1 MMNLFRSLLAV
12 AITNDITQIV
22 LFGIIGLIG
31 FVLLLSTLVILI
43 VRGKRARAAKRA
55 AKMAESAPLPTE
67 EEPES
72 EPVLEEP
79 ELVEPVLDEVE
90 EPISEEV
97 EPISEEEVEED
108 LVLTEEVCEEPA
120 LDEEEEVEAEEPED
134 EDRLDEEDEDFVPFA
149 QVEEGPLPEA
159 KIMHMPSWMHGDEAV
174 RYAFSFEA
182 KVRCGDVALRDY
194 YAAIRNEF
202 HRYRKVSDR
211 ISWGKESFRLGRKL
225 LALMTVRGRTLRLYL
240 ALDPEAYP
248 HSVYFQRNVSE
259 IKSYANVPMMVRVR
273 SPRGLRHAL
282 ALVRILMESVGAKPL
297 AQYEEQDFLADLQPM
312 SLDRLLRAK
321 LVKEIIYREDAYKVA
336 LRALLAKDGEVDHS
350 EPVEEEVLPTV
361 EPVEEVVEPTDQEG
375 GILLIRNALANKRAE
390 KEAQETPEWKK
401 NLLSTL
407 TAEGEVDHSEQV
419 DEEEVAT
426 AEEVEEVV
434 EPTDQEGGIL
444 FIRNALENKRAEAEA
459 ARTPGWKK
467 NLLATLAKVG
477 EVDHSE
483 PVEEDV
489 LPTVEPVEEVVEP
502 TDQEGGILLIRNALE
517 KKRAE
522 AETPEEGVEPAPEEP
537 AVDEPIEEAVEEVA
551 EEVAITCDEMDVDF
565 DIDLPVAAEEGA
577 EEAEEVPLLT
587 DDELDIDFD
596 IEPALEEASTVEEA
610 STPTEEELDVDL
622 DIEEPAVEEEVP
634 VEAEEE
640 VPAEVAEE
648 AAPEEAPVPVE
659 DAPCEEVPGEK
670 KYHERKTAPV
680 IGGAPVPEA
689 LYSEYPGEEEEEEVE
704 EEEEE
709 EEVRPAIEALGLSE
723 DELALA
729 AMMEE
734 EEDLIVKAEAHRH
747 KKAHRRAT
755 EDALRRPLEELMED
769 EDFAVYSTFEKK
781 LFAASGLLRDQY
793 SELKNKLLSYKKVRD
808 RMSQNAEN
816 YRGGGGTVARMT
828 FNGETLRLHLCLD
841 PDEYSQAKYGHYS
854 LAHKSS
860 YAEIPFTLDVVEGLD
875 MDAVDKLIADAMA
888 NRYLLYRD
896 AKRVDVDY
904 AAAYVLGTDG
914 KPKNRRE

>member
-1 MMNLFRSLLAV
+1 MNLFRSLLAV

-43 VRGKRARAAKRA
+43 VRGKRARAAKCA
-55 AKMAESAPLPTE
+55 AKKAESAPLPTE

-79 ELVEPVLDEVE
+79 DLVEPVLDEVE
-90 EPISEEV
+90 EPISEEEEAISEEV

-108 LVLTEEVCEEPA
+108 LVVAEEVCEESA
-120 LDEEEEVEAEEPED
+120 LDEVDEDEEEVESEEPED
-134 EDRLDEEDEDFVPFA
+134 EDHLDEEDEDDFVPFA

-297 AQYEEQDFLADLQPM
+297 SQYEEQDFLADLQPM

-336 LRALLAKDGEVDHS
+336 LRALLAKEGEVDHS

-375 GILLIRNALANKRAE
+375 GILLIRNAL
-390 KEAQETPEWKK
+390 
-401 NLLSTL
+401 
-407 TAEGEVDHSEQV
+407 
-419 DEEEVAT
+419 
-426 AEEVEEVV
+426 
-434 EPTDQEGGIL
+434 
-444 FIRNALENKRAEAEA
+444 
-459 ARTPGWKK
+459 
-467 NLLATLAKVG
+467 
-477 EVDHSE
+477 
-483 PVEEDV
+483 
-489 LPTVEPVEEVVEP
+489 
-502 TDQEGGILLIRNALE
+502 E

-522 AETPEEGVEPAPEEP
+522 AETPEEEVEPAPEEP
-537 AVDEPIEEAVEEVA
+537 AVEEPIEEAVEEVA
-551 EEVAITCDEMDVDF
+551 EEVAVTDDELDVDF
-565 DIDLPVAAEEGA
+565 DIDLPVAVEEGA
-577 EEAEEVPLLT
+577 EEAEEVPLLA

-596 IEPALEEASTVEEA
+596 IEPTAEEASTVEEVSA
-610 STPTEEELDVDL
+610 PTEEELDVDL

-634 VEAEEE
+634 
-640 VPAEVAEE
+640 AEVAEE
-648 AAPEEAPVPVE
+648 TAPEEAPVPG
-659 DAPCEEVPGEK
+659 EEVPSEK
-670 KYHERKTAPV
+670 KHHERKAAPV

-689 LYSEYPGEEEEEEVE
+689 LYSEYPGEEEEEEV

-860 YAEIPFTLDVVEGLD
+860 YAEIPFTLDIVEGLD

>member
-1 MMNLFRSLLAV
+1 MNLFRSLLAV

-43 VRGKRARAAKRA
+43 VRGKRARAAKCA
-55 AKMAESAPLPTE
+55 AKKAESAPLPTE

-79 ELVEPVLDEVE
+79 DLVEPVLDEVE
-90 EPISEEV
+90 EPISEEEEAISEEV

-108 LVLTEEVCEEPA
+108 LVVAEEVCEESA
-120 LDEEEEVEAEEPED
+120 LDEVDEDEEEVESEEPED
-134 EDRLDEEDEDFVPFA
+134 EDHLDEEDEDDFVPFA

-297 AQYEEQDFLADLQPM
+297 SQYEEQDFLADLQPM

-336 LRALLAKDGEVDHS
+336 LRALLAKEGEVDHS

-444 FIRNALENKRAEAEA
+444 FIRNALENKRAEKEA
-459 ARTPGWKK
+459 ARTPEWKK
-467 NLLATLAKVG
+467 NLLATLAKDG

-483 PVEEDV
+483 PVEEEV
-489 LPTVEPVEEVVEP
+489 LSTVEPVEEVVEP

-522 AETPEEGVEPAPEEP
+522 AETPEEEVEPAPEEP
-537 AVDEPIEEAVEEVA
+537 AVEEPIEEAVEEVA
-551 EEVAITCDEMDVDF
+551 EEVAVTDDELDVDF
-565 DIDLPVAAEEGA
+565 DIDLPVAVEEGA
-577 EEAEEVPLLT
+577 EEAEEVPLLA

-596 IEPALEEASTVEEA
+596 IEPTAEEASTVEEVSA
-610 STPTEEELDVDL
+610 PTEEELDVDL

-634 VEAEEE
+634 
-640 VPAEVAEE
+640 AEVAEE
-648 AAPEEAPVPVE
+648 TAPEEAPVPG
-659 DAPCEEVPGEK
+659 EEVPSEK
-670 KYHERKTAPV
+670 KHHERKAAPV

-689 LYSEYPGEEEEEEVE
+689 LYSEYPGEEEEEEV

-860 YAEIPFTLDVVEGLD
+860 YAEIPFTLDIVEGLD

>member
-1 MMNLFRSLLAV
+1 MNLFRSLLAV

-350 EPVEEEVLPTV
+350 EPVEEE
-361 EPVEEVVEPTDQEG
+361 
-375 GILLIRNALANKRAE
+375 
-390 KEAQETPEWKK
+390 
-401 NLLSTL
+401 
-407 TAEGEVDHSEQV
+407 
-419 DEEEVAT
+419 
-426 AEEVEEVV
+426 
-434 EPTDQEGGIL
+434 
-444 FIRNALENKRAEAEA
+444 
-459 ARTPGWKK
+459 
-467 NLLATLAKVG
+467 
-477 EVDHSE
+477 
-483 PVEEDV
+483 V